1 MDFICASFD
10 NYMYY
15 LLKLNFILKKKK
27 FYTTKNQ
34 RENACF
40 FIL

>member
-10 NYMYY
+10 NYN
-15 LLKLNFILKKKK
+15 LLKLKFILKKNKC
-27 FYTTKNQ
+27 YTTKNQ

>member
-1 MDFICASFD
+1 MDFICTSFD
-10 NYMYY
+10 NYY
-15 LLKLNFILKKKK
+15 LLKLNFISKKKK
-27 FYTTKNQ
+27 CYTTENQ